1 MVLFLGNQNITK
13 QHSVAARDVV
23 LSLESQSV
31 TKQHKVA
38 ASNDLVIVVAVQL
51 VHPPRQTCV
60 ICCDTYAYLRLHYL
74 LAVISVAVSLSSI
87 TSRDGK
93 RWQWH
98 GKNDRA
104 CCVAK
109 HVLLRWFAI
118 TVAL

>member
-1 MVLFLGNQNITK
+1 M
-13 QHSVAARDVV
+13 V

-87 TSRDGK
+87 TSRLGSYSK
-93 RWQWH
+93 QKTKVVR
-98 GKNDRA
+98 KA
-104 CCVAK
+104 M
-109 HVLLRWFAI
+109 VLA
-118 TVAL
+118 V